1 MTEHNTHKS
10 NTREVLFV
18 DMFTNES
25 TSDRIVIYKDDSHEL
40 KREHFYWESK
50 MDKSGNSLPS
60 PIYIK
65 LKDLELA
72 HLQRLCYFTLKG
84 FPAYVNQLMVDE
96 WNYRVDKGE
105 TL

>member
-1 MTEHNTHKS
+1 MTDYNTNNI
-10 NTREVLFV
+10 NTREPLFV

-25 TSDRIVIYKDDSHEL
+25 PSDRIVIYKDDTHER

-50 MDKSGNSLPS
+50 MDKKGNTLPS
-60 PIYIK
+60 PTYIK

-72 HLQRLCYFTLKG
+72 HLERLCYFTLKG
-84 FPAYVNQLMVDE
+84 FPTYVNELMVDE
-96 WNYRVDKGE
+96 WNYRIDNKR